1 GQAAK
6 ADRRAGAGGGGP
18 PPRRGGGGGGG
29 GVPKG
34 LIMLRPCP
42 SPASGGGDDVAPP
55 VRTLYS
61 RNLLRFAQALD
72 QRGAQQK
79 SARELGIFRGPAQL
93 LVIPLAHRGVLFR
106 QQPLVADCL
115 RLRVLERDVAARALV
130 AVEPLCARFP
140 AQNLGELV
148 RQVECVVHAAVH
160 AHGPDRAVHVRAVA
174 GEDGPADVEFFCHPL
189 VHDIKAAG
197 DDVERLS
204 RG

>member
-1 GQAAK
+1 VELQHAPENIRRLRGDVIELNALGLDRPVAQGQRAVVRAARK
-6 ADRRAGAGGGGP
+6 CQTQLAHRFIPRTKSPELPETEIIASGERGVLP
-18 PPRRGGGGGGG
+18 PPLAGEGWGRRPPPPGGGGGGG
-29 GVPKG
+29 GGCPERPYHVAPP
-34 LIMLRPCP
+34 PCP

-115 RLRVLERDVAARALV
+115 RLRVLERDVAALAL
-130 AVEPLCARFP
+130 
-140 AQNLGELV
+140 
-148 RQVECVVHAAVH
+148 
-160 AHGPDRAVHVRAVA
+160 
-174 GEDGPADVEFFCHPL
+174 
-189 VHDIKAAG
+189 
-197 DDVERLS
+197 
-204 RG
+204 